1 MIYNMAEK
9 YEQSSP
15 SLEGEEILA
24 GPRGEGRYHDTDVF
38 GHEEDH
44 DVRCSPSFF
53 ASKQY
58 ISFDI
63 ERDCALFRSF
73 PSKNQRYP
81 LLTRHLPKDSIQDSI
96 MGTRRRAHDR

>member
-44 DVRCSPSFF
+44 DVRCSPSLL
-53 ASKQY
+53 ASKHC
-58 ISFDI
+58 ISFNV
-63 ERDCALFRSF
+63 ERNCGLLRSF
-73 PSKNQRYP
+73 SSKSQRYP
-81 LLTRHLPKDSIQDSI
+81 LLTRHLFEDPIQDSI

>member
-1 MIYNMAEK
+1 MAEK

-44 DVRCSPSFF
+44 DVSGS
-53 ASKQY
+53 
-58 ISFDI
+58 
-63 ERDCALFRSF
+63 L
-73 PSKNQRYP
+73 YP
-81 LLTRHLPKDSIQDSI
+81 
-96 MGTRRRAHDR
+96 